1 MHGLEDEV
9 ALRVGDGA
17 LALGV
22 TAPEHIDDAL
32 LAFGDGADHGVGE
45 GLPAAACVRGR
56 LVGADRQHGVQQQH
70 ALLGPAVEVARGGD
84 GRSGVVGDLLED
96 ILQRRREG
104 NAVRHREAE
113 AVGLPGAVVGVLP
126 DDDHLQTVERAFVES
141 PEDVAAA
148 RVDAS
153 RGVFLP
159 DEIGQGDEIGFLEF
173 GSQQLFPVGC
183 DLYIHRS
190 YDAVKVA

>member
-1 MHGLEDEV
+1 MRLHGK
-9 ALRVGDGA
+9 DG
-17 LALGV
+17 V
-22 TAPEHIDDAL
+22 KKK
-32 LAFGDGADHGVGE
+32 
-45 GLPAAACVRGR
+45 
-56 LVGADRQHGVQQQH
+56 H
-70 ALLGPAVEVARGGD
+70 ALPCPTGQIAVFCRRNREVHFQ
-84 GRSGVVGDLLED
+84 LLID

-113 AVGLPGAVVGVLP
+113 AVGLPGAVVGILA
-126 DDDHLQTVERAFVES
+126 DDDDLQFVEGAFVEG
-141 PEDVAAA
+141 PEDIAAA

-173 GSQQLFPVGC
+173 GGEDLFPVGC